1 MSYTATSA
9 CCAARTC
16 EYRDGPPA
24 KSKHPADD
32 GTTCAWD
39 FLESKLLARSW
50 LGCGQPA
57 QHIWHSSGLLRRCC
71 SCCSEHV
78 GSSCVIGLW
87 GDPHSTRC
95 SPICPHTGTTRPK
108 SPHTCSSDGFGCA
121 GGCPGAQ
128 TNGRTPKVC
137 PDLAHRQENISI
149 QLSSDMRWLRKKHG
163 FSHQQFTAELCFLS
177 SPHMKGYNLLWLF
190 LRSLYLICAGARLR

>member
-1 MSYTATSA
+1 MMSYTATSA

-78 GSSCVIGLW
+78 GSSCVIGPW
-87 GDPHSTRC
+87 GDPHSTHAAAP
-95 SPICPHTGTTRPK
+95 SAHTQGPPGQNLPTPAAAMASAALAGVQELRQMAEPPK
-108 SPHTCSSDGFGCA
+108 SV
-121 GGCPGAQ
+121 Q
-128 TNGRTPKVC
+128 
-137 PDLAHRQENISI
+137 I
-149 QLSSDMRWLRKKHG
+149 
-163 FSHQQFTAELCFLS
+163 
-177 SPHMKGYNLLWLF
+177 
-190 LRSLYLICAGARLR
+190 